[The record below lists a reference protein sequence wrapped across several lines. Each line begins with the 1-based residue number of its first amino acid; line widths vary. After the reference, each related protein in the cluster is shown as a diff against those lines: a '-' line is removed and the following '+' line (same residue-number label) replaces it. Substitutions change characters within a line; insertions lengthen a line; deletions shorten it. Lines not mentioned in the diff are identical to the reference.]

1 MKIVRHVVLY
11 DQRPHT
17 CEVCEVTNSP
27 LPYSRSPLL
36 PDRHP
41 TRDLFV
47 CDIVD
52 AVPKGDMTSM
62 EHPVFSLATKPDMR
76 PRRYER
82 GENFIAINPSRYGL
96 ATVHDRDVLIYCISQ
111 CMAALNEGRH
121 VQRKM
126 RFKAYDMLVATNRQT
141 SGRGYELLRDALRRL
156 QGTQIET
163 NLRQGGKEYFKV
175 FGLIDSAEIVKETRD
190 GRMVDVEITLSDW
203 VFDAIENN
211 HILTL
216 NRQYFFLRKPLERR
230 LYEIAR
236 KHCGAQSAW
245 KIRLNILRSKCG
257 SGSTLKEFRRLIG
270 KIIEDDR
277 EYNHMPDYTFELDGD
292 MVHVWP
298 KKEARQSSLPL
309 SLSPLQLD
317 YDTHEY
323 ARRLAPGWDM
333 YHLEN
338 EWREWVMAKRITV
351 KDPNKHFLA
360 FCKKRGPYQHT
371 FSK

>member
-1 MKIVRHVVLY
+1 M
-11 DQRPHT
+11 
-17 CEVCEVTNSP
+17 TNNAVPSP
-27 LPYSRSPLL
+27 ARSPLL

-82 GENFIAINPSRYGL
+82 GDNFIEINPSRYGL

-111 CMAALNEGRH
+111 CMAALNEGRQVH
-121 VQRKM
+121 RKM
-126 RFKAYDMLVATNRQT
+126 RFKAHDLLVATNRQT
-141 SGRGYELLRDALRRL
+141 SGRGYELLKDALRRL

-190 GRMVDVEITLSDW
+190 GRMIDVEITLSDW

-236 KHCGAQSAW
+236 KHCGAQKVW
-245 KIRLNILRSKCG
+245 KIGLELLRNKCG

-270 KIIEDDR
+270 KIIEDDQ
-277 EYNHMPDYTFELDGD
+277 EHDHMPDYAFTIEGEN
-292 MVHVWP
+292 VIIRP
-298 KKEARQSSLPL
+298 KKETLQSALPL
-309 SLSPLQLD
+309 PVSELRLD
-317 YDTHEY
+317 PDTHERARQY
-323 ARRLAPGWDM
+323 AAGWDM
-333 YHLEN
+333 HHLES
-338 EWREWVMAKRITV
+338 EWRSWVIEKGIGV
-351 KDPNKHFLA
+351 KDPDKHFLA
-360 FCKKRGPYQHT
+360 FCKKRGPY
-371 FSK
+371 KR

>member
-1 MKIVRHVVLY
+1 M
-11 DQRPHT
+11 
-17 CEVCEVTNSP
+17 TNSP
-27 LPYSRSPLL
+27 LPSSRSPLL

-82 GENFIAINPSRYGL
+82 GENFIEINPSRYGL

-111 CMAALNEGRH
+111 CMAAVNEGRQVH
-121 VQRKM
+121 RKM
-126 RFKAYDMLVATNRQT
+126 RFKAHDLLVATNRQT

-163 NLRQGGKEYFKV
+163 NLKQGGKEYFRV

-211 HILTL
+211 HVLTL

-245 KIRLNILRSKCG
+245 KIGLDVLRGKCG

-277 EYNHMPDYTFELDGD
+277 EHNHMPDYSFALDGD
-292 MVHVWP
+292 TVQVRP
-298 KKEARQSSLPL
+298 KKETLQSALPLPL
-309 SLSPLQLD
+309 SALRLAP
-317 YDTHEY
+317 DTHDD

-333 YHLEN
+333 HVLEQ
-338 EWREWVMAKRITV
+338 EWRSWVLEKGIEV
-351 KDPNKHFLA
+351 KSPDKHFLA
-360 FCKKRGPYQHT
+360 FCKKRGAY
-371 FSK
+371 KR